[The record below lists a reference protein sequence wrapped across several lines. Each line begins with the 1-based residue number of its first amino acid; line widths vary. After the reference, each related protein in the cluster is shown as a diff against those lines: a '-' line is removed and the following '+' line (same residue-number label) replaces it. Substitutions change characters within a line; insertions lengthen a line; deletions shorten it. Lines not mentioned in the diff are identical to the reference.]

1 MQQFIRVIKT
11 YSLYL
16 SIGIALLFHFSGYL
30 GMQSEHRDWFIA
42 MTPFTLLLMTVLVVL
57 NEKNADSRFWWFAAL
72 AAITGFG
79 TELIGVNTGM
89 LFGDYAYGTAMGI
102 KWLGVPLLIGIQWFT
117 TVYGAAQ
124 ATVWIYNR
132 FGFEENNSM
141 QLKTGMVITGAA
153 ITTWFDWILEPAAIQ
168 LGYWSWIPDG
178 VIPVFNYV
186 CWFVIS
192 ALILLPYFLV
202 KKTLRI
208 SNVFAIQLLVI
219 EAIFFIL
226 LGK

>member
-1 MQQFIRVIKT
+1 MQQLIRVMKT
-11 YSLYL
+11 YGLYL
-16 SIGIALLFHFSGYL
+16 STGIALLFHFSGYL

-57 NEKNADSRFWWFAAL
+57 NEKNADRRFWWFAVL
-72 AAITGFG
+72 AAMTGFV
-79 TELIGVNTGM
+79 TELIGVNTGI
-89 LFGDYAYGTAMGI
+89 LFGDYAYGTAMGV
-102 KWLGVPLLIGIQWFT
+102 KWQGVPLLIGIQWFT

-124 ATVWIYNR
+124 VTIWVFNR

-141 QLKTGMVITGAA
+141 LLKTGMVITGAA

-168 LGYWSWIPDG
+168 LGYWNWIPDG
-178 VIPVFNYV
+178 VIPVFNYI

-202 KKTLRI
+202 KKTFRI
-208 SNVFAIQLLVI
+208 SNIFAILLLVV
-219 EAIFFIL
+219 ESIFFIL